1 MHGTGR
7 YGTGAT
13 GSLHDDH
20 SATQASARTMK
31 TRFGTVA
38 VLGLI
43 TAALIA
49 PHSAAQAQTKLSV
62 TVAPGYSMETIASD
76 LKAPRGVLPVS
87 DSEAWVVEFGGWN
100 PKTGSLAKLTKTGK
114 TWAVKRVLTKL
125 DRPLSIAKGPDGKLY
140 VGEVGRISRF
150 DPNVSPI
157 VMEPV
162 VTGLPGKGLHPLT
175 PFAFA
180 TDKTLLVGVGAS
192 TNNCENSKGKPTCPA
207 AEGRNAVGV
216 IRRYSMKW
224 PEGKAGAWTVVA
236 RGLRNSMGLA
246 VHRSGTIMQAENGRD
261 AINDADPKLS
271 DETLPHE
278 ELNVI
283 VDGANYGWP
292 YCYSDQRPSPEFK
305 TYACKRTA
313 APLKLLPAHAAP
325 LGLSY
330 WDDQLVISYH
340 GYRDTG
346 HRLMG
351 FPVDAAGK
359 PTGDGI
365 ELIGNWGETNTQA
378 FGGPVGTAVAPDDS
392 LWVTDDRNNVILRLT
407 KQ

>member
-1 MHGTGR
+1 MQAIFASR
-7 YGTGAT
+7 RAARLLALGAVGICT
-13 GSLHDDH
+13 ALLANPGS
-20 SATQASARTMK
+20 
-31 TRFGTVA
+31 VA
-38 VLGLI
+38 H
-43 TAALIA
+43 AE
-49 PHSAAQAQTKLSV
+49 TKLSV
-62 TVAPGYSMETIASD
+62 TVAPGYELETIASD

-100 PKTGSLAKLTKTGK
+100 PKTGSLVKLTKTGK

-125 DRPLSIAKGPDGKLY
+125 DRPLSLVKGPDGKLY
-140 VGEVGRISRF
+140 VGEVGKISRF
-150 DPNVSPI
+150 DPAVSPV

-175 PFAFA
+175 PFAF
-180 TDKTLLVGVGAS
+180 TSDKQLLVGVGAT
-192 TNNCENSKGKPTCPA
+192 TNNCEKFNGKPTCPA
-207 AEGRNAVGV
+207 AEGKNAVGV
-216 IRRYSMKW
+216 IRKYSMAW
-224 PEGKAGAWTVVA
+224 PAGKAGAWTLVA

-246 VHRSGTIMQAENGRD
+246 VHSSGTIMQAENGRD
-261 AINDADPKLS
+261 AINEADPKLS

-283 VDGANYGWP
+283 TQGGNYGWP

-305 TYACKRTA
+305 KYACRQTVT
-313 APLKLLPAHAAP
+313 PTKLLPAHAAP
-325 LGLSY
+325 LGITY
-330 WDDQLVISYH
+330 WGNQLVVSYH

-351 FPVDAAGK
+351 FPVDSSGK

-365 ELIGNWGETNTQA
+365 ELIGNWGETDTQE

-392 LWVTDDRNNVILRLT
+392 LWVTDDRNNVIVRLS
-407 KQ
+407 KR